1 MASAQT
7 PHPYAELTPE
17 VVLRAVASIGMV
29 PDGRLLALNS
39 YENRVY
45 QVGVE
50 DAQPVVA
57 KFYRPG
63 RWTDAAIR
71 EEHRFARELADA
83 DIPVVPPVERDGDTL
98 FTNAGFRFGVWPRAG
113 GRWPELSSDEE
124 WAQMGRTLGRI
135 HALGRV
141 SHFASRP
148 QMTRAGAED
157 AVDRLLDDGWIPDHL
172 VEAYATLTDDLLEG
186 IRDAW
191 DTVAPRSQRIHGD
204 CHPGNVL
211 WTDTG
216 PHLVDLDD
224 CIEGPAVQDLWLFL
238 SGEREERQGQLAK
251 LLAGYSSFAELAPM
265 ELHLIE
271 PLRAMRMIRYA
282 AWLAAR
288 WDDPAFPRA
297 FPWFGDDRYWE
308 DHVLALREQLGALQ
322 EPVLEI

>member
-1 MASAQT
+1 VVPETDA
-7 PHPYAELTPE
+7 HPYAELTPE
-17 VVLRAVASIGMV
+17 VVLRAMASVGIVA
-29 PDGRLLALNS
+29 DGRMLALNS

-45 QVGVE
+45 QIGVE

-63 RWTDAAIR
+63 RWSDACIM
-71 EEHRFARELADA
+71 EEHAFALELAAA
-83 DIPVVPPVERDGDTL
+83 DIPVVPPIVRDSDSL
-98 FTNAGFRFGVWPRAG
+98 FEHAGFRFGIWPRAG
-113 GRWPELSSDEE
+113 GHWPELSTEDE
-124 WAQMGRTLGRI
+124 WARMGRTLGRI
-135 HALGRV
+135 HTVGV
-141 SHFASRP
+141 SSSFASRSE
-148 QMTRAGAED
+148 MACDATED
-157 AVDRLLDDGWIPDHL
+157 AVDRLLDEGWLPGHL
-172 VEAYATLTDDLLEG
+172 EEAYATLTDDLL
-186 IRDAW
+186 DAIHDIW
-191 DTVAPRSQRIHGD
+191 DSVSPRMQRIHGD

-211 WTDTG
+211 WTDAG

-224 CIEGPAVQDLWLFL
+224 CVAGPAVQDLWLFL

-251 LLAGYSSFAELAPM
+251 LMRGYSSFASLDPR

-271 PLRAMRMIRYA
+271 ALRAMRMINYA

-308 DHVLALREQLGALQ
+308 EHVLTLREQLGALQ